1 VPEVAN
7 YRRKH
12 QAGVG
17 VHCQKQE
24 GGTLKM
30 CLDEE
35 ELAKAI
41 FAILIP
47 TLVATTILYILMM
60 RLLPYERP

>member
-1 VPEVAN
+1 
-7 YRRKH
+7 
-12 QAGVG
+12 
-17 VHCQKQE
+17 
-24 GGTLKM
+24 M

-35 ELAKAI
+35 ELAMAI

-47 TLVATTILYILMM
+47 ILVATTILYILMM

>member
-1 VPEVAN
+1 
-7 YRRKH
+7 
-12 QAGVG
+12 
-17 VHCQKQE
+17 
-24 GGTLKM
+24 M